1 MWSLPS
7 RSLATAS
14 FIALLVVAQTSRL
27 SGSASPP
34 SDPPQGVN
42 LIQNGGFEGG
52 MSNWHVFATPNSS
65 YIFTQTTNGFL
76 EFYRIPGTPG
86 ERPNQA
92 VVLQATWTQLP
103 AQAPILA
110 TFELGNSS
118 NVRKRVKVLAVDLDF
133 SDLHGCSFWLEPNTP
148 LRPYRMLT
156 HTTRPW
162 ANSVIGFYASTPD
175 SDGGYYQVDNVTFMH
190 AASGPTDRTI
200 CEDPTAPAATSASDG
215 PEMLVN
221 GDFSDGLFHW
231 AGLHRITYQLNNGV
245 FEFIWPPAEEV
256 STMPSLPDPG
266 LAPVLIQRTQQAVSA
281 GEILTAKADF
291 GNTSNVRKRV
301 LMLIHQWDFSDMTAC
316 TFWLEPN
323 TPLRTY
329 TIRGFA
335 TTNWTDAAFS
345 AYTATQGPETWV
357 QVDNASLKRTP
368 GRSTAGTECLEFDED
383 VDVAPGANAPSV
395 IKGRSAATRIRSAQA
410 TPTRSRVFDRSR
422 RTASLADVSAV
433 PASSAGT
440 APMGTSSQRG
450 QLSYLLPPGDDLREI
465 QISTD
470 REEWH
475 TVRVVEPSDDWLR
488 LTLDLSDFGGQIVFV
503 RVRGF

>member
-1 MWSLPS
+1 MWLPS
-7 RSLATAS
+7 RSIATATC
-14 FIALLVVAQTSRL
+14 FALLVVAQTSRL
-27 SGSASPP
+27 SGSASPT
-34 SDPPQGVN
+34 SDAPQGVN
-42 LIQNGGFEGG
+42 LIQNGGFDDGLW
-52 MSNWHVFATPNSS
+52 NWHVFATPDPTH
-65 YIFTQTTNGFL
+65 IVTDTTTGVL
-76 EFYRIPGTPG
+76 QFYRVPGTPG
-86 ERPNQA
+86 QRPNQA
-92 VVLQATWTQLP
+92 VVLQATWTPLP
-103 AQAPILA
+103 ANAPILA

-162 ANSVIGFYASTPD
+162 ANPVIGFYASTPD
-175 SDGGYYQVDNVTFMH
+175 SDGGYYQVDNVTLMH

-200 CEDPTAPAATSASDG
+200 CEDPTTPAATGASDG

-221 GDFSDGLFHW
+221 GDFSDGLFNW
-231 AGLHRITYQLNNGV
+231 QGLHRITYQLTNGV

-256 STMPSLPDPG
+256 GTMPSLPDPE
-266 LAPVLIQRTQQAVSA
+266 LAPVLIQRTEQAVSA
-281 GEILTAKADF
+281 GEILTAKVDF
-291 GNTSNVRKRV
+291 GNSSNVRKRV
-301 LMLIHQWDFSDMTAC
+301 LMVVHQWNFTDMMAC

-329 TIRGFA
+329 TMRGFA
-335 TTNWTDAAFS
+335 TADWTDAAFS

-368 GRSTAGTECLEFDED
+368 GTPTAGTDCLEFDDE
-383 VDVAPGANAPSV
+383 VPPPGVNSPSV
-395 IKGRSAATRIRSAQA
+395 IKGRSAIGTRSAQT
-410 TPTRSRVFDRSR
+410 TPTRSRIFDRSR
-422 RTASLADVSAV
+422 RTSSLADASAV
-433 PASSAGT
+433 PASSAAT
-440 APMGTSSQRG
+440 APMGTSAQVAR
-450 QLSYLLPPGDDLREI
+450 LSYLLPPGDDLREI